1 MRFERI
7 VSIKPIGK
15 RKSYDLSLKEK
26 WKGYLANGI
35 QTHNSGG
42 DFRSDFSIED
52 AFNTFEDGIRFKEKY
67 PEVTEIAMAFEG
79 QCKSCGRHAAG
90 VCVSEHD
97 LRSGENA
104 NFVVRK
110 GKNVCNWDKIDA
122 EYMGLMKLDVLGL
135 NSLTILS
142 EAKRLIKE
150 RHGIDINYDLID
162 LEDSKIYEQFTKGN
176 TVGVFQFNSGSMIK
190 LCREIHGEDFDQVV
204 AINSLHRPGALRSGF
219 TQIYRDRKFGK
230 TKTTYA
236 HPWIEGITK
245 DTYGLIIYQEQAMR
259 LMYELGGLTWKTADT
274 IRKVI
279 SKSKGVEEF
288 MKFEEEFIA
297 GCERL
302 GTLSSEEARKVFG
315 ELKNMGCLDGET
327 LIARVGA
334 NSTTGSTIKLKDLY
348 KEDLK
353 KEGYWKK
360 RWGGISILSMHE
372 DGYIK
377 PHKIKHVFKTGKKIV
392 YYVYT
397 ESGKAIKATL
407 DHRFLCDNG
416 KWTRLSSIAEG
427 DYIVVSELLKP
438 TSKST
443 NGVGSGAYGVKSP
456 PSRKGNGY
464 STEEKAQK
472 TKLMKKYN
480 SACQV
485 CGIKKVLDMH
495 HCDGDHSNNSDENTM
510 LLCRKHHK
518 DQHPSESV
526 VPFQKGYYVS
536 MEKIVSIK
544 KIGLRDTYDIE
555 MVSEPRSYV
564 ADNFVVHN
572 SYSFNRSHACEY
584 SLTAV
589 WQMYLK
595 VYYPIELMTALLSY
609 GPAAKKHELINE
621 AKRLGIKML
630 LPDINL
636 SESKAWVIGDDNSL
650 LAPFQEVKGIG
661 EVASSDIVDCRGV
674 AGAYTSPD
682 NLESRVTKRKV
693 NSKVRD
699 LLIKVKAYETS
710 SNKLDLPEDEL
721 EALSCYFDFE
731 LSNDPLYK
739 FRKLIKRIG
748 PQINLMDLSESY
760 NLGKK
765 HGFFFGRMESLR
777 VGYRTAVGETA
788 KSSSFGSLGGVYG
801 NLKDDTDFKMLIFGN
816 KIYNE
821 KKSIIE
827 HCEGE
832 AILTYADNTDDK
844 AALKTQSAWFGDELL
859 SGDLNGL
866 DISLGDFPK
875 KDLVTTHECWKEMES
890 CSLCELREECFS
902 PVLPSLGHMNIMIVG
917 EAPGKTENAKG
928 IGFVGASG
936 KLLWKI
942 LDKYGL
948 NRELF
953 HITNVC
959 KCFNPAIKT
968 PKNKHIDICGGWLK
982 REIELVNPFLILS
995 FGNTGNQFFRGESSG
1010 IMSINGTTQWHDKFG
1025 CWVTYS
1031 VHPAMAMY
1039 DRANMPLLE
1048 ESLGEFVKKMNVL
1061 M

>member
-42 DFRSDFSIED
+42 DARSDFSIED
-52 AFNTFEDGIRFKEKY
+52 AFNTFEDGKRFKEKY

-110 GKNVCNWDKIDA
+110 GTNVCNWDKIDA

-142 EAKRLIKE
+142 ETKSLIKE
-150 RHGIDINYDLID
+150 RHGTDINYNLID
-162 LEDSKIYEQFTKGN
+162 LEDPKLYKQFAEGN
-176 TVGVFQFNSGSMIK
+176 TTGVFQFGSGSMIK
-190 LCREIHGEDFDQVV
+190 LCRDIKAENFGEVV
-204 AINSLHRPGALRSGF
+204 NINALHRPGALRSGY
-219 TQIYRDRKFGK
+219 TQIYRDRKFGLE
-230 TKTTYA
+230 KTTYM
-236 HPWIEGITK
+236 HPWIENITK
-245 DTYGLIIYQEQAMR
+245 DTYGLIIYQEQIMR
-259 LMYELGGLTWKTADT
+259 LMYELGGLPWKTADT
-274 IRKVI
+274 IRKVV

-288 MKFEEEFIA
+288 MKFEDDFIK
-297 GCERL
+297 GCEKL
-302 GTLSSEEARKVFG
+302 GTLNGPEAKAIFG
-315 ELKNMGCLDGET
+315 ELKNTGSYAFNLSH
-327 LIARVGA
+327 
-334 NSTTGSTIKLKDLY
+334 STT
-348 KEDLK
+348 
-353 KEGYWKK
+353 
-360 RWGGISILSMHE
+360 
-372 DGYIK
+372 
-377 PHKIKHVFKTGKKIV
+377 
-392 YYVYT
+392 
-397 ESGKAIKATL
+397 
-407 DHRFLCDNG
+407 
-416 KWTRLSSIAEG
+416 
-427 DYIVVSELLKP
+427 
-438 TSKST
+438 
-443 NGVGSGAYGVKSP
+443 
-456 PSRKGNGY
+456 
-464 STEEKAQK
+464 
-472 TKLMKKYN
+472 
-480 SACQV
+480 
-485 CGIKKVLDMH
+485 
-495 HCDGDHSNNSDENTM
+495 
-510 LLCRKHHK
+510 
-518 DQHPSESV
+518 
-526 VPFQKGYYVS
+526 
-536 MEKIVSIK
+536 
-544 KIGLRDTYDIE
+544 
-555 MVSEPRSYV
+555 
-564 ADNFVVHN
+564 
-572 SYSFNRSHACEY
+572 Y
-584 SLTAV
+584 SLIGV

-661 EVASSDIVDCRGV
+661 EVAAKEIVDCRGV

-682 NLESRVTKRKV
+682 NLGSRVTRRKV

-710 SNKLDLPEDEL
+710 SDKLDLPEDEL

-859 SGDLNGL
+859 SGDLDGL

-875 KDLVTTHECWKEMES
+875 KDLVSTHECWKEMEN
-890 CSLCELREECFS
+890 CSLCELREECS
-902 PVLPSLGHMNIMIVG
+902 NPVLPSLGHMNIMIVG
-917 EAPGKTENAKG
+917 EAPGPDENNKG
-928 IGFVGASG
+928 VGFIGRSG

-942 LDKYGL
+942 LGRYGL
-948 NRELF
+948 NRKLF
-953 HITNVC
+953 HITNIC
-959 KCFNPAIKT
+959 KCYPKKTKT
-968 PKNKHIDICGGWLK
+968 PKNKHIDICGEWLK

-1048 ESLGEFVKKMNVL
+1048 DSLGEFVKKMNVL